1 MIILLM
7 QKYIFP
13 NDKTNI
19 DQTSYYWF
27 KNGFNENEI
36 NMIKN
41 IIKKKNMIQ
50 LVYFQVLIKV

>member
-7 QKYIFP
+7 QIYVF

-41 IIKKKNMIQ
+41 IIKKKEYDTASVFSLI
-50 LVYFQVLIKV
+50 LIKV